1 MAICQMD
8 NQYYLL
14 QLNNVVDKKNKDDT
28 IKVLKQINFQ
38 KIFIVRFKN
47 VQSLISIEST
57 ENDTRLMCLKLKL
70 LSKNFRL

>member
-14 QLNNVVDKKNKDDT
+14 QLNNVVDKKHKDDT
-28 IKVLKQINFQ
+28 IKVLKRINFQ

-57 ENDTRLMCLKLKL
+57 ENDTRLTCLKLKL
-70 LSKNFRL
+70 LSKKLRL

>member
-14 QLNNVVDKKNKDDT
+14 QLNNVVAKKHKDDT
-28 IKVLKQINFQ
+28 IKVLTRINFQ

-70 LSKNFRL
+70 LSKKFRL

>member
-14 QLNNVVDKKNKDDT
+14 QLNNVVDKKHKDDT
-28 IKVLKQINFQ
+28 IKVLKRINFQ

-70 LSKNFRL
+70 LSKKFRL